1 MVMALAILLYIITR
15 WSRNEPAVTLTGVIS
30 GLFAVFIIALLDQGR
45 TEQVARGFA
54 WLFFIAAAYNA
65 IPPLAAAAVPAAKKA
80 ASAAASTVKPGPAAP
95 SAVKPSAA

>member
-15 WSRNEPAVTLTGVIS
+15 WSRNEPAVTLAGVVS
-30 GLFAVFIIALLDQGR
+30 GLIAVFIIALLDQGR
-45 TEQVARGFA
+45 TEQVAKGFA

-80 ASAAASTVKPGPAAP
+80 GSTAAATVKPTT
-95 SAVKPSAA
+95 